1 MPDESKCDVRYG
13 WRGPFTRVWL
23 WIEGQRKE
31 NKWQVRTY
39 ALAHPFT
46 FVRLSWSWYMHKY
59 SAIPTIS
66 AIIFL
71 RFLLLLL
78 VRMMSRTKRQKY
90 AELRKS
96 TTLKESHSNEAIK
109 FATITLFEI
118 GTTAWLGFLKSQLL
132 NWILSVGKGIKNM
145 RKLCTLSISRGG
157 GGEFFYPIKGPRKIF
172 PRSTSSSENNT
183 WFYFFPAY
191 FSQLYN

>member
-1 MPDESKCDVRYG
+1 MASSHLRISPPIYIWTSVVMLIC
-13 WRGPFTRVWL
+13 F
-23 WIEGQRKE
+23 
-31 NKWQVRTY
+31 
-39 ALAHPFT
+39 
-46 FVRLSWSWYMHKY
+46 
-59 SAIPTIS
+59 TIS

-78 VRMMSRTKRQKY
+78 VKMMSRTKKTKVRRI
-90 AELRKS
+90 AEVNDIKRKPQQW
-96 TTLKESHSNEAIK
+96 SNK

-118 GTTAWLGFLKSQLL
+118 RTTAWLGFLKSQLL

-183 WFYFFPAY
+183 WFYFF
-191 FSQLYN
+191 SCILLTIIQLS